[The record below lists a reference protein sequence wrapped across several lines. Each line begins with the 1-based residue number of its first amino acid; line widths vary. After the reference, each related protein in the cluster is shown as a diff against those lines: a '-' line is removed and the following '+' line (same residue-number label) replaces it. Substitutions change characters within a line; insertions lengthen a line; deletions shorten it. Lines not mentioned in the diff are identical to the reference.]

1 MPWAIQASEDSVPIS
16 KHGSGSG
23 SSLWWPGAGKAFV
36 WPSLGEAII
45 KLMVLYVL
53 LVVIAAVL
61 SLVFKSSPASW
72 PSTIVFWVIAL
83 ASAVW
88 IFSH

>member
-1 MPWAIQASEDSVPIS
+1 VPIP
-16 KHGSGSG
+16 KHAAGSG
-23 SSLWWPGAGKAFV
+23 SSQWWPGAGKAFV

-61 SLVFKSSPASW
+61 SFVFKSSPASW
-72 PSTIVFWVIAL
+72 PSTILFWVIAL
-83 ASAVW
+83 ALAVW
-88 IFSH
+88 IFNH